1 MANKTVDTLRK
12 KTDAAWDNLSRQLQG
27 MEPHLDRADAPGQW
41 TTREVLCHLLA
52 QPGSQT
58 ADLLK
63 TFKDR
68 DYRVVDF
75 KPGEVNMTPDRKTMS
90 LKRLVDALDADR
102 RGAYQY
108 LDSLPEAELETR
120 KLRIPIFKQ
129 FMGTEDV
136 SLAMFAGAMFDY
148 HWNDHAGQI
157 GKIRKA
163 AGLPEAR

>member
-157 GKIRKA
+157 GKIRKS